1 MMSFLYKATGI
12 PPFLEKFTLLTVRA
26 GHETTDWFQIGKEY
40 AKAVYCHPAYLI
52 YAEYI
57 MRNAGVEEVQAGIK
71 IAWRNTNNLRYADN
85 TTLMAES

>member
-40 AKAVYCHPAYLI
+40 VKAVYCHPAYLTS
-52 YAEYI
+52 
-57 MRNAGVEEVQAGIK
+57 MQS
-71 IAWRNTNNLRYADN
+71 T
-85 TTLMAES
+85 